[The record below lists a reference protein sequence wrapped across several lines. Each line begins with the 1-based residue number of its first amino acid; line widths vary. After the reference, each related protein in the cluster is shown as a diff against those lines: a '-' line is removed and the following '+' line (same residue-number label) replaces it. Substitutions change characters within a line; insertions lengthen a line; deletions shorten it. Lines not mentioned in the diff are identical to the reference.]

1 MATEVFSPMR
11 RAYTPPNLGKSS
23 IRGLSKAE
31 EFETFKIK
39 PTFKTA
45 TKITKPALGVAAGI
59 AAASSAPIT
68 VPLAVGGAALVG
80 VEGIAGI
87 KRQYEEGLRALREGR
102 PERQVYTPKQA
113 IGTAMQTAAELTP
126 TVPVFQ
132 GTQSVKSLY
141 GEASLAGGLYGG
153 GATAQNPESTT
164 GDVIASTS
172 GGVLAGPA
180 LVYGAGKALPVL
192 IDVLAPAKEL
202 IQAGEKKAKD
212 VLLELGDDVLEAQ
225 GIYTNRRAAKRMGG
239 EFIDDMEEDAAMRA
253 IDDMIDLSET
263 DRIVAEADAKNPA
276 QRGDQMNTKAHEQKN
291 THDLGKQD
299 KSIISKEAEINDRQG
314 LGDISTKAA
323 QGIEGEDFVLPN
335 RLKKISPKYKPY
347 GADEYIDISFGSDID
362 RALYSVGK
370 PAGKPRAKSFDDMYA
385 FLREAY
391 PDKELADFREMR
403 VALLEKVK
411 DADSLVLDTA
421 SGVEHIKLDNMYGIK
436 KPKITPKAVIPEVK
450 LKEEAVAFTQ
460 EQKPKMKQV
469 FENLQGARGTE
480 AQTDAVKLIE
490 DAVKK
495 SSPIKRMELAT
506 EMTTATDEVLKETID
521 NGSLVEQFL
530 ARTELSNRALLKKDY
545 ELAASY
551 IEDIGV
557 ESEAMG
563 QAIES
568 IKELYKNSPIFRVK
582 RAEKDLAL
590 ITMPGEAVKKMSAKQ
605 RQDLLSALIEE
616 MRINKEIAALEA
628 KGFKGK
634 RLTALQSRLARAQEE
649 VRKNDELQAFFDNL
663 KSTAPDKPDWKIQG
677 LWENLHT
684 GTKYVFTKSTE
695 RIGDMYDKVGATLMG
710 EMLAEGTHQQAKK
723 LDAAQGALK
732 KIAKVPTDVNKKA
745 LLSWFT
751 EKKLTKGGVEY
762 AQLDDATKRAYNMI
776 DRFMTKLKDMQTE
789 AGEKAASY
797 ANKMKGFRHVPHRLK
812 GGKKFVSQS
821 GEYAQGVLPGWFK
834 HQEGIVPSEALQ
846 LDPTKFLQTELE
858 NTIHYSVMEATYE
871 QQLKIVSDKRWADIY
886 GEQAQR
892 EMKKELHSLIS
903 KDSHPA
909 LKALDKIGAITRA
922 VILMG
927 PGSMKTVVKQG
938 ASVVDE
944 LSKNPTMFA
953 YMKKVAPDERLL
965 KGTTQGSLDFTDVG
979 QIGDRIITAGLT
991 HIGVADNAIRRKIYR
1006 ANYWQ
1011 QYERLVSEGLGKAEA
1026 KKLAIR
1032 KAWKTTEDLM
1042 SSSAK
1047 HQSPRLFRHAGAK
1060 GLTKFLTP
1068 ANAAYQERLKVLR
1081 KGGKGKAQF
1090 AAGTIGNM
1098 LFMLAAGGAL
1108 TLKEWKTLFTPSEW
1122 DSAEGKEL
1130 LSMAGRELAETVTP
1144 LSIGS
1149 NVLEGAASGT
1159 EEFGKAKEQ
1168 WKKDKDSMGAEYA
1181 VKNYLKGGAGH
1192 FYNAEG
1198 VFNSLTKDYI
1208 VINGKQH
1215 TMSGGDRAR
1224 QAYGSDSSLPI
1235 TRQTRAIRKYGKS
1248 KGQDVEQMIE
1258 IINNL
1263 GASPEEFMEKQK
1275 GLFDITGVDSKQR
1288 LATKVEKLF
1297 GLPASIDNAPT
1308 AFLNGIERMTEE
1320 QKANYFSLLSE
1331 DKYNTGIELLAINE
1345 EHPDELRQK
1354 LKEAVSER
1362 DDTETKKQADLDKYG
1377 SAKAAHEAKQGVLQP
1392 DTGVKKEK
1400 RIDSSTRNIVP
1411 FKRNPNRLECGETTN
1426 DWLGLTGDE
1435 RMGDTYASKTDGKTF
1450 KFKKD
1455 GGEPIVGG
1463 YFVQK
1468 GGTKL
1473 ADGTMSGHSGLV
1485 TGKNKDGIF
1494 IADSN
1499 KKGKKRLRET
1509 FLPYDS
1515 DEYKTIT
1522 GFGGKRIWI
1531 AKMLIKKAEEKFG
1544 RKLNLKERKRL
1555 LRVRGVD

>member
-1 MATEVFSPMR
+1 MSFKPYNPYTNTSQADDTYRQPSNPRELRESMATEVFSPMR
-11 RAYTPPNLGKSS
+11 RAYTPPNLAPTEIKGISSMDYAETAGKRAIADKFNQIASDEKLTPITTPIKYGRDYAVEQS
-23 IRGLSKAE
+23 ARTETPRGLRDSLFMMQRTALEPTKGLTSFAGDLVTGTAELNVKGAKVVTQLFDKITGFNTTPAVQAVDDKIDEIQLMYRDKLKADKE
-31 EFETFKIK
+31 VPFSEIGNFAGKLLLPYGGAEALAYKLLPAGIK
-39 PTFKTA
+39 ASPIIAHAIAGATSDLTLTTA
-45 TKITKPALGVAAGI
+45 TFPARDKKDQTTKAYITDVLLGLGSEGVAAVLGKLTK
-59 AAASSAPIT
+59 A
-68 VPLAVGGAALVG
+68 G
-80 VEGIAGI
+80 VEGLPAAI
-87 KRQYEEGLRALREGR
+87 K
-102 PERQVYTPKQA
+102 
-113 IGTAMQTAAELTP
+113 
-126 TVPVFQ
+126 
-132 GTQSVKSLY
+132 
-141 GEASLAGGLYGG
+141 
-153 GATAQNPESTT
+153 
-164 GDVIASTS
+164 
-172 GGVLAGPA
+172 
-180 LVYGAGKALPVL
+180 
-192 IDVLAPAKEL
+192 
-202 IQAGEKKAKD
+202 
-212 VLLELGDDVLEAQ
+212 
-225 GIYTNRRAAKRMGG
+225 
-239 EFIDDMEEDAAMRA
+239 
-253 IDDMIDLSET
+253 
-263 DRIVAEADAKNPA
+263 
-276 QRGDQMNTKAHEQKN
+276 NTKRDVERVVDAVME
-291 THDLGKQD
+291 
-299 KSIISKEAEINDRQG
+299 
-314 LGDISTKAA
+314 TKKPGFTKVPFA
-323 QGIEGEDFVLPN
+323 GGEDFVLPN

-347 GADEYIDISFGSDID
+347 GADEYIDMSFGSDID

-411 DADSLVLDTA
+411 DADSLVLDTV

-616 MRINKEIAALEA
+616 MRINKEITALEA

-634 RLTALQSRLARAQEE
+634 RLTALQSRLARAKEE

-663 KSTAPDKPDWKIQG
+663 KSTAPDKPAWKIQG
-677 LWENLHT
+677 FWENLRT
-684 GTKYVFTKSTE
+684 GAKYVFTKSTE

-1011 QYERLVSEGLGKAEA
+1011 QYGRLISEGLGKAEA

-1215 TMSGGDRAR
+1215 TMSGWDRAR

-1297 GLPASIDNAPT
+1297 GLPSSIDNAPT
-1308 AFLNGIERMTEE
+1308 AFLDGIERMTEE

-1377 SAKAAHEAKQGVLQP
+1377 SAKAAYEAKQGISQP

-1522 GFGGKRIWI
+1522 GFGGKRTWI

-1544 RKLNLKERKRL
+1544 RKLNPKERKRL